1 MYTFILIVHI
11 IFLIASI
18 VFIGV
23 VLVEKANDTT
33 KYLFTATL
41 CSFLIILGYTQELL
55 GIDKSLSLFSI
66 KIQLLGMTFLN
77 VFPGKCLR
85 TSCAT

>member
-11 IFLIASI
+11 ILLIASI

-33 KYLFTATL
+33 KYLFCATI
-41 CSFLIILGYTQELL
+41 CSFLTILGYIQELL
-55 GIDKSLSLFSI
+55 GIDILRRHRSESR
-66 KIQLLGMTFLN
+66 LLWWI
-77 VFPGKCLR
+77 
-85 TSCAT
+85 